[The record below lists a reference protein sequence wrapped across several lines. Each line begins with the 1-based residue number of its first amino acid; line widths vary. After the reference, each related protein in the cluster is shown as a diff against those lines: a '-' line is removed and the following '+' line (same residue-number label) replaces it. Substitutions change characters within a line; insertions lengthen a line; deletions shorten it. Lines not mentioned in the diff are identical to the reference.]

1 MKTKNTVMFPTKIKI
16 LDQIF
21 KIIYSEKLSEIDCD
35 GITQMYGQTNFHTK
49 TIRIYRPIDFSTA
62 EVWNT
67 IMHEAI
73 HVIFETL
80 KISEGDDKLNDTTY
94 QEKVIHLLATG
105 INTMMIDNN
114 FYCQKIDS

>member
-1 MKTKNTVMFPTKIKI
+1 MKSKSTVMFPTRIKI

-21 KIIYSEKLSEIDCD
+21 KIFYSDKLSEIDSD
-35 GITQMYGQTNFHTK
+35 GIKQAYGQTNFHNK
-49 TIRIYRPIDFSTA
+49 TIRIYRPKDFSTA

-67 IMHEAI
+67 IMHEAV

-80 KISEGDDKLNDTTY
+80 KIAEGDEKLSQEAY
-94 QEKVIHLLATG
+94 QEKAVHLLATG
-105 INTMMIDNN
+105 INTMMIDND

>member
-1 MKTKNTVMFPTKIKI
+1 MTSKPKVMFPTKIKI

-21 KIIYSEKLSEIDCD
+21 KIYYSDKLSQIDGD
-35 GITQMYGQTNFHTK
+35 GIKQAYGQTDFHSK
-49 TIRIYRPIDFSTA
+49 TMRIFRPKDFSTA

-67 IMHEAI
+67 IIHEAV
-73 HVIFETL
+73 HVIFETF
-80 KISEGDDKLNDTTY
+80 KITEGDEKLSQEVY

-114 FYCQKIDS
+114 FYYQKINS

>member
-1 MKTKNTVMFPTKIKI
+1 MTAKKSVMFPTRIKI

-21 KIIYSEKLSEIDCD
+21 KVSYLEKLSEIDSD
-35 GITQMYGQTNFHTK
+35 GIKQAYGQTDFHNK
-49 TIRIYRPIDFSTA
+49 TMRIYRPKDFSIA

-67 IMHEAI
+67 IIHEAV
-73 HVIFETL
+73 HVIFETF
-80 KISEGDDKLNDTTY
+80 KIAEGDDKLNDEAY

-114 FYCQKIDS
+114 FYSHKIDS